1 MEDMVERKV
10 AGITTVATE
19 GRKAARREDTT
30 EKATAREAGAI
41 RTITTEKV
49 VKGREDPGA
58 VIITTI
64 EDDDR
69 RSVVQSSNQ
78 VIQFSSG
85 QQFNPPSKITF
96 RIICN

>member
-10 AGITTVATE
+10 DITTE

-58 VIITTI
+58 VIITTT

-69 RSVVQSSNQ
+69 HSVVQSRNQ

-85 QQFNPPSKITF
+85 QFNPPSKIPLS
-96 RIICN
+96 